1 MTQNKEKTESKLIC
15 DNTIGTWYNVCYLKH
30 WSLYGR
36 KPIFRCEDEVR
47 EYCKYEELM
56 INNINGLGIGCVFF
70 INKNNQMVVLPW
82 CAIISMV
89 PVDKK

>member
-1 MTQNKEKTESKLIC
+1 MTENKAKTELKLIYN
-15 DNTIGTWYNVCYLKH
+15 NTIGTWYNVCYLKH

-36 KPIFRCEDEVR
+36 KPIFRYEDEVR
-47 EYCKYEELM
+47 EYCKCEELM

-82 CAIISMV
+82 CAIISIV